1 MDIELILRIAAIGVI
16 VSILNVLLK
25 KSDREEQAMMITL
38 AGLIIVLI
46 MIIQEIGNLFET
58 IRDIFGVY

>member
-38 AGLIIVLI
+38 AGLIVVLI
-46 MIIQEIGNLFET
+46 MVIQEIGNLFEA
-58 IRDIFGVY
+58 IKDIFGVY